1 MKRTLLLGT
10 MILVLAVALEPPARA
25 QNRVAVVNTREVLT
39 KCNLGAQAVA
49 QIQVKYDKRRREL
62 AELEADV
69 QRLHQEAQAPQAK
82 PQAKARYE
90 EQLARLRR
98 ESQNLQQEIA
108 REESEK
114 FKPVLERLNAV
125 LSEYAREHKLDG
137 IQDRSQYLYLAPS
150 MDITEEIIGRVN
162 KAP

>member
-10 MILVLAVALEPPARA
+10 MLLLLAVALEPPAQA
-25 QNRVAVVNTREVLT
+25 QTRVAVVNTREVLT

-62 AELEADV
+62 ADLEADV
-69 QRLHQEAQAPQAK
+69 RRLHQEAQAQ
-82 PQAKARYE
+82 QAKARYE

-125 LSEYAREHKLDG
+125 LVEYAKEHKLDG
-137 IQDRSQYLYLAPS
+137 IQDRGQYLYIAPA

-162 KAP
+162 KTP